1 MENDINIPY
10 INLAWELTRCKNVK
24 KYKRK
29 KNLVLKNGPDESTWL
44 MGHVSATTTLRK
56 TK

>member
-1 MENDINIPY
+1 MIAVICQTMENDINIPY

-29 KNLVLKNGPDESTWL
+29 KNLVLKNGPDEST
-44 MGHVSATTTLRK
+44 
-56 TK
+56 